1 MSRADISQAKNPD
14 LRGSMAAMRRAAA
27 LARKTAIQTDT
38 AIVQV
43 RDGKVVR
50 IPAADLRAGKGWTEA
65 TTAKLGPSSDH

>member
-1 MSRADISQAKNPD
+1 MSRPDISHAKNPD

-50 IPAADLRAGKGWTEA
+50 IPAAELRAGK
-65 TTAKLGPSSDH
+65 D

>member
-38 AIVQV
+38 AIVRV
-43 RDGKVVR
+43 HDGKVVR
-50 IPAADLRAGKGWTEA
+50 IPAAELRAGK
-65 TTAKLGPSSDH
+65 D

>member
-50 IPAADLRAGKGWTEA
+50 IPAEELRAGK
-65 TTAKLGPSSDH
+65 D